1 MKVLVTGGTGFIG
14 SHTVVELIQAK
25 HEVIIVDNLSNSK
38 MDVLDKIKQITGVLP
53 SFYQIDMLDKEAFEK
68 VFITHRFDAV
78 IHFAGLKAVGES
90 VAKPLEYYRNNLDST
105 LTLLEL
111 MLKYDVK
118 NLVFSSSATV
128 YGIPTH
134 VPLSEKDPI
143 GGTTNPYGTTKLMIE
158 YILKDFAIANPS
170 FKALCL
176 RYFNPVGAHPS
187 GLIGEDPKGVPNNLM
202 PYISKVAA
210 GKLAYLSVYGD
221 DYKTTDGTGVRD
233 YIHVVDLAIGHLLA
247 IENISKINGYDAIN
261 LGTGKG
267 TTVLELVHAYEEV
280 NHVKVP
286 YQIKE
291 RRPGDVDENYADVSK
306 AHQLLGFKTKY
317 TIKEACKH
325 AFEYEKNCR

>member
-1 MKVLVTGGTGFIG
+1 MKILVTGGTGFIG

-128 YGIPTH
+128 YGTPTH

-267 TTVLELVHAYEEV
+267 TSVLELVHAYEEV

>member
-128 YGIPTH
+128 YGTPTH

-158 YILKDFAIANPS
+158 YILKDFVIANPS

>member
-111 MLKYDVK
+111 MLKYAVK

-128 YGIPTH
+128 YGTPTH

-267 TTVLELVHAYEEV
+267 TSVLELVHAYEEV

>member
-128 YGIPTH
+128 YGTPTH

>member
-128 YGIPTH
+128 YGTPTH

-267 TTVLELVHAYEEV
+267 TSVLELVHAYEEV

>member
-1 MKVLVTGGTGFIG
+1 
-14 SHTVVELIQAK
+14 
-25 HEVIIVDNLSNSK
+25 
-38 MDVLDKIKQITGVLP
+38 
-53 SFYQIDMLDKEAFEK
+53 
-68 VFITHRFDAV
+68 
-78 IHFAGLKAVGES
+78 
-90 VAKPLEYYRNNLDST
+90 
-105 LTLLEL
+105 
-111 MLKYDVK
+111 MLKYAVK

-128 YGIPTH
+128 YGTPTH

>member
-53 SFYQIDMLDKEAFEK
+53 SFYQIDMLDKEALEK

-128 YGIPTH
+128 YGTPTH

-267 TTVLELVHAYEEV
+267 TSVLELVHAYEEV

>member
-1 MKVLVTGGTGFIG
+1 MKILVTGGTGFIG

-128 YGIPTH
+128 YGTPTH

-158 YILKDFAIANPS
+158 YILKDFVIANPS

-267 TTVLELVHAYEEV
+267 TSVLELVHAYEEV

>member
-111 MLKYDVK
+111 MLKYAVK

-267 TTVLELVHAYEEV
+267 TSVLELVHAYEEV

>member
-1 MKVLVTGGTGFIG
+1 MKILVTGGTGFIG

-111 MLKYDVK
+111 MLKYAVK

-128 YGIPTH
+128 YGTPTH

-267 TTVLELVHAYEEV
+267 TSVLELVHAYEEV

>member
-128 YGIPTH
+128 YGTPTH

-158 YILKDFAIANPS
+158 YILKDFVIANPS

-267 TTVLELVHAYEEV
+267 TSVLELVHAYEEV